1 MNKNE
6 DIKITPQIVDDE
18 LLFYFTPKS
27 IEFYNLDKTSTAYF
41 FSGHFMSC
49 ILTSHIDDSGK
60 IGLVGENFETIKT
73 TLAMVLQGY
82 EEYIRTNYLK
92 NITPQQF
99 NCQAM
104 YTPPGKTSPEQDPL
118 ETKPV

>member
-27 IEFYNLDKTSTAYF
+27 IEFYNIDKTSTAYF
-41 FSGHFMSC
+41 FSGHFMNC
-49 ILTSHIDDSGK
+49 ILTSHIDHPGK
-60 IGLVGENFETIKT
+60 IGLVGEDFETIKT

-82 EEYIRTNYLK
+82 EEYIRTNFLK
-92 NITPQQF
+92 NITSQQF

-104 YTPPGKTSPEQDPL
+104 YTPPVESSPEQDPL

>member
-27 IEFYNLDKTSTAYF
+27 IEFYNLDKTSSAYF
-41 FSGHFMSC
+41 FSGHFMNC
-49 ILTSHIDDSGK
+49 ILTSHIDHPGK

-82 EEYIRTNYLK
+82 EEYIRTNFLK

-104 YTPPGKTSPEQDPL
+104 YTPPVESSPEQDPL